1 MAEMKITN
9 IRRKV
14 ATLLLLFISYTLTIA
29 QSNPDSEELVKLWN
43 ILLLQ
48 NTMKHCSSFNDLT
61 KHINSTIALKL
72 ISGCVITMNGTM
84 RLQQNT

>member
-1 MAEMKITN
+1 MKITN

-14 ATLLLLFISYTLTIA
+14 ATLLLLFISCTLTIA
-29 QSNPDSEELVKLWN
+29 QSNPDSEELGKALEYFTAAKYHEA
-43 ILLLQ
+43 LLIFQRLDK
-48 NTMKHCSSFNDLT
+48 TY
-61 KHINSTIALKL
+61 NSTIALKP